1 MALHSGVVEQK
12 RDGLPP
18 PTPRRVKMIFS
29 VMANPSRIDILRIL
43 NARGM
48 MTYSEIK
55 ALAGFRSKKES
66 GKFAYHLR
74 KLSRQSLVSLNKMDK
89 RYSLTNLGKLVLSL
103 AKQIEERSIVESN
116 KLYVRSSI
124 GSIDEFQAHRITQSL
139 SREGGLPPDL
149 AEKIT
154 EAVES
159 RIYAIQPT
167 YVTGSL
173 IRDMANSI
181 LLEQGHEEYRAK
193 LARFGMPAH
202 DVQELLSNVDRV
214 DRGAE
219 GVMSIAGRSVLAER
233 LLSNVLPKDVADQH
247 YSGDVHIDGPGAWS
261 LLPDTLFLSLRE
273 LVSDGLSL
281 GGKFLGTSRVQAPK
295 TLPETLT
302 AVSMSIA
309 MASREVAR
317 EVVLDGLQ
325 QMLARHAKD
334 PLLEEGLAH
343 ALASSTLAPMHA
355 QGAPRAS
362 LRVALGSE
370 ARAVSS
376 IIAAYT
382 RYARIT
388 PLPSICLVVDR
399 SRGRLSDYA
408 GALAEAVS
416 LGGRVMLAA
425 GASSSAGLSHRAAA
439 GSPPSINLQSVSL
452 NLPRLAI
459 ESNRDETYF
468 RARLALLMPPALLA
482 MSQRKKEI
490 SDLTRRGLNPM
501 LARSTQYM
509 QRGTVSLV
517 VNLTGLHEAVAGFLG
532 YGEGEAGRAVMRRVV
547 ETAVDT
553 ASKKSKELGEDVRVC
568 ITETA
573 GSSRFADLDGQ
584 KYKKGEVD
592 AAAASGSYSDCVEF
606 DAAAE
611 YAKGS
616 GEVAWCNDL
625 AAGLTGGLMVRLDMG
640 ERRAPADIR
649 SAIERFAPMLPSFM
663 PSVRVPICGACG
675 YKDAAISDKCP
686 RCRSP
691 YII

>member
-1 MALHSGVVEQK
+1 
-12 RDGLPP
+12 
-18 PTPRRVKMIFS
+18 MIFS

-55 ALAGFRSKKES
+55 ALAGFRSKRES

-74 KLSRQSLVSLNKMDK
+74 KLSRQSLVSLNKTDK
-89 RYSLTNLGKLVLSL
+89 RYTLTNLGKLVLSL
-103 AKQIEERSIVESN
+103 AKQIEERSVVESS

-159 RIYAIQPT
+159 RMYALQPT
-167 YVTGSL
+167 YVTGPL

-202 DVQELLSNVDRV
+202 DVRELLSNVDRV

-219 GVMSIAGRSVLAER
+219 GVMSIAGASVLAER

-247 YSGDVHIDGPGAWS
+247 YSGDLHIDGPGAWS

-295 TLPETLT
+295 TLPETLA
-302 AVSMSIA
+302 AVSMSVA
-309 MASREVAR
+309 MASREAAR

-325 QMLARHAKD
+325 QLLAKHARD
-334 PLLEEGLAH
+334 PHLEEGLAY
-343 ALASSTLAPMHA
+343 ALASSTLSPMHGP
-355 QGAPRAS
+355 GAPLAS
-362 LRVALGSE
+362 LRVALGGE
-370 ARAVSS
+370 ARAVSP

-388 PLPSICLVVDR
+388 PRPSICLVVDR

-416 LGGRVMLAA
+416 LGGRVMLAR
-425 GASSSAGLSHRAAA
+425 GASSSAGLSHGAAA
-439 GSPPSINLQSVSL
+439 DSPPSINLQSVSL

-490 SDLTRRGLNPM
+490 SDLTRRGLNPL

-517 VNLTGLHEAVAGFLG
+517 VNLTGLHEAVTGFLG
-532 YGEGEAGRAVMRRVV
+532 YGDGEAGRAVMRRVV

-568 ITETA
+568 VTETG
-573 GSSRFADLDGQ
+573 GSPRFADLDGQ
-584 KYKKGEVD
+584 KYKKGEV
-592 AAAASGSYSDCVEF
+592 AAAASSGSYSDCVEL
-606 DAAAE
+606 DASAE

-616 GEVAWCNDL
+616 DEIAWCNDL
-625 AAGLTGGLMVRLDMG
+625 AEGLTGGLMVKLDMG
-640 ERRAPADIR
+640 ERREPADIR
-649 SAIERFAPMLPSFM
+649 SAIERFAPLLPSFM

-675 YKDAAISDKCP
+675 HKDAAISEKCP